1 MRTPLAMRTVFAYGE
16 PMTTHTSTHVVLGAS
31 GAAGSAILTALVDGG
46 LHARGVNR
54 SGPGPAA
61 PHGVDWRTADA
72 TSPEGLRAAL
82 DGADVVYMAAQPAY
96 HRWPQEFPTMIQ
108 RVVGAAESAGARRL
122 VMVDNLYAYG
132 PGSSP
137 MTEASP
143 QNATDAKGRTRAAMA
158 DALLAVHEA
167 GRIEVVIGR
176 ASDYFGPDA
185 DNSGITALAIEPAA
199 GRGKLRWMGS
209 LDAQH
214 SCAFMP
220 DVARAFTALGAAPDT
235 AGRVWHLP
243 HAPAVTGAQFHALVN
258 ATLPEPR
265 ATALVSTRML
275 RLAAPFHRISRE
287 SLPLAYQWT
296 QPFLVDDSAFR
307 ARFPDFVSTSMAEA
321 VATTVAHYRDRAGS
335 AAAAA

>member
-1 MRTPLAMRTVFAYGE
+1 MRTVFAYGE
-16 PMTTHTSTHVVLGAS
+16 AMTTQMSTHVVLGAS

-46 LHARGVNR
+46 LDARGVNR

-61 PHGVDWRTADA
+61 PHGVDWRTADV
-72 TSPEGLRAAL
+72 TSPEGLRTAL
-82 DGADVVYMAAQPAY
+82 EGADVVYMAAQPAY
-96 HRWPQEFPTMIQ
+96 HRWPQEFPAMMN
-108 RVVGAAESAGARRL
+108 RVLDAADAAGARRL

-137 MTEASP
+137 MTEQSP
-143 QNATDAKGRTRAAMA
+143 QNATDAKGRTRTAMA
-158 DALLAVHEA
+158 DALLAAHKE

-185 DNSGITALAIEPAA
+185 DNSGITALAIEPVA

-209 LDAQH
+209 LQAAH
-214 SCAFMP
+214 SCAYLP
-220 DVARAFTALGAAPDT
+220 DVARAYVALGSAPDT
-235 AGRVWHLP
+235 AGRVWLLP
-243 HAPAVTGAQFHALVN
+243 HAPAVTGAEFHALVN
-258 ATLPEPR
+258 AALPEPR

-296 QPFLVDDSAFR
+296 EPFLVDDSAFR
-307 ARFPDFVSTSMAEA
+307 ARFPDFVSTPMAQA
-321 VATTVAHYRDRAGS
+321 VATTVTHYRHEAGVEGV
-335 AAAAA
+335 AA

>member
-1 MRTPLAMRTVFAYGE
+1 MFAYGDS
-16 PMTTHTSTHVVLGAS
+16 MTTQTSTHVVLGAS

-46 LHARGVNR
+46 LDARGVNR

-61 PHGVDWRTADA
+61 PRGVDWRTADV

-96 HRWPQEFPTMIQ
+96 HRWPQEFPAMMQ
-108 RVVGAAESAGARRL
+108 RVLDAAEAAGARRL

-137 MTEASP
+137 MTEQSP

-158 DALLAVHEA
+158 DALLAAHEA

-185 DNSGITALAIEPAA
+185 DNSGITALAIEPVA

-209 LDAQH
+209 LDAAH
-214 SCAFMP
+214 SCAYLP
-220 DVARAFTALGAAPDT
+220 DVARAYRGPGQLPRTPP
-235 AGRVWHLP
+235 GRVWHLP
-243 HAPAVTGAQFHALVN
+243 HAPAVTGAAV
-258 ATLPEPR
+258 PR
-265 ATALVSTRML
+265 PGQRGPARAAR
-275 RLAAPFHRISRE
+275 RL
-287 SLPLAYQWT
+287 LW
-296 QPFLVDDSAFR
+296 
-307 ARFPDFVSTSMAEA
+307 
-321 VATTVAHYRDRAGS
+321 
-335 AAAAA
+335 

>member
-1 MRTPLAMRTVFAYGE
+1 
-16 PMTTHTSTHVVLGAS
+16 MTTHTNTHVVLGAS

-46 LHARGVNR
+46 FDARGVNR

-61 PHGVDWRTADA
+61 PDGVDWRTADA
-72 TSPEGLRAAL
+72 TSAESLRGAFQ
-82 DGADVVYMAAQPAY
+82 GADVIHMAAQPPY
-96 HRWPQEFPTMIQ
+96 HRWPQEFPAMMQ
-108 RVVGAAESAGARRL
+108 RVVDAAVAAGARRL

-132 PGSSP
+132 PGASP
-137 MTEASP
+137 MTEGSP
-143 QNATDAKGRTRAAMA
+143 QSATDAKGRTRAAMA
-158 DALLAVHEA
+158 DALLAVHHE

-209 LDAQH
+209 MDAPH
-214 SCAFMP
+214 SCAYMP
-220 DVARAFTALGAAPDT
+220 DVARAFVALGSAPDT
-235 AGRVWHLP
+235 AGRIWHLP
-243 HAPAVTGAQFHALVN
+243 HAPAVTGAEFLALVN
-258 ATLPEPR
+258 ASLPEPR

-296 QPFLVDDSAFR
+296 EPFLVDDSAFR
-307 ARFPDFVSTSMAEA
+307 ARFPEFASTPMPLA
-321 VATTVAHYRDRAGS
+321 VAATVAQYRGEVAVAG
-335 AAAAA
+335 A